1 MCSSCRIVE
10 KAGIEVATINE
21 KVASST
27 RWTFITEVMAKIVNP
42 ISNMILARL
51 LAPEAF
57 GVLATVL
64 MILSFAD
71 MLADAGFQKY
81 IIQKEFKDG
90 IEREQSTLVA
100 IWSNIALG
108 CVLWIGVLV
117 FQDKLASLVGNPGL
131 GNVLAIAGIA
141 IPLTSIS
148 SVQLAL
154 LRRDFNFKALFVF
167 RLCVI
172 IVPLLITVPLAYFGY
187 GYWSLI
193 IGHIA
198 AQALLAITVTKY
210 SEFHL
215 RLYYNI
221 NQLLDMLSFSIWTLI
236 ESIAIWLT
244 SWVDIFIVSS
254 FFTAH
259 YLGLYRMSMVAVNGL
274 LAVVSGAIVPVLYS
288 ALSRL
293 QTDNEKFTDMFYY
306 ILKRT
311 ALLVIPLG
319 IGLYVYKDLARSI
332 LFGAKWYEADMM
344 IGLWGLTS
352 CLAIL
357 YCHFCSELYRAKGA
371 PKVSFLA
378 QVMHMAFLI
387 PIMYYF
393 SRSFEDLVYVRNL
406 ARLQFILVHFLLV
419 YIFFKVSPVRMFTI
433 TLPYIGSGVIMACFA
448 YYSRSMISNVFY
460 DYASILLCVLLYF
473 GCLYLIQPERKML
486 GEIIKKKSL
495 Y

>member
-1 MCSSCRIVE
+1 M
-10 KAGIEVATINE
+10 ATINE
-21 KVASST
+21 KIAAST
-27 RWTFITEVMAKIVNP
+27 KWTFITEVMAKLVNP

-81 IIQKEFKDG
+81 IIQKEFKDDL
-90 IEREQSTLVA
+90 EREQSTLVA

-108 CVLWIGVLV
+108 FALWIGVLI

-131 GNVLAIAGIA
+131 GNVLAIAGMA

-154 LRRDFNFKALFVF
+154 LRRDFNFKAIFAF

-172 IVPLLITVPLAYFGY
+172 IVPLLITVPLAYCGY

-198 AQALLAITVTKY
+198 AQALLAVTVTKY
-210 SEFHL
+210 SNLHL
-215 RLYYNI
+215 CLYYNVS
-221 NQLLDMLSFSIWTLI
+221 QLLDMLSFSIWTLI

-254 FFTAH
+254 FFNAH

-293 QTDNEKFTDMFYY
+293 QTDNKKFVGMFYY

-344 IGLWGLTS
+344 IGLWGITS
-352 CLAIL
+352 CLSII
-357 YCHFCSELYRAKGA
+357 YCHFCSELYRAKGT

-378 QVMHMAFLI
+378 QVLHMAFLI

-393 SRSFEDLVYVRNL
+393 SGSFNDLVYVRNF
-406 ARLQFILVHFLLV
+406 ARLQFIVVHFLLV
-419 YIFFKVSPVRMFTI
+419 YIFFKVSPARMIKVTV
-433 TLPYIGSGVIMACFA
+433 PYICAGAIMGGFA
-448 YYSRSMISNVFY
+448 YYTRGMFSNGFY
-460 DYASILLCVLLYF
+460 DYISIPLCVMLYF
-473 GCLYLIQPERKML
+473 ACLYLIQAERRML
-486 GEIIKKKSL
+486 GEIVKNKSL

>member
-1 MCSSCRIVE
+1 M
-10 KAGIEVATINE
+10 ATINE

>member
-1 MCSSCRIVE
+1 M
-10 KAGIEVATINE
+10 AAINE
-21 KVASST
+21 KIAAST
-27 RWTFITEVMAKIVNP
+27 KWTFITEVMAKLVTP

-57 GVLATVL
+57 GVLASVL
-64 MILSFAD
+64 MVLSFAD

-81 IIQKEFKDG
+81 IIQKEFKDD
-90 IEREQSTLVA
+90 IEREQCALVA

-108 CVLWIGVLV
+108 FALWIGVLA

-131 GNVLAIAGIA
+131 GNVLAIAAMA

-154 LRRDFNFKALFVF
+154 LRRDFDFKAIFTF

-172 IVPLLITVPLAYFGY
+172 IVPLLITVPLAYLGY

-198 AQALLAITVTKY
+198 AQALLAITVTRY
-210 SEFHL
+210 SKFHL
-215 RLYYNI
+215 RLYYSI
-221 NQLLDMLSFSIWTLI
+221 RQLLDMLSFSIWTLI

-274 LAVVSGAIVPVLYS
+274 LAVVSGAIIPVLYS

-293 QTDNEKFTDMFYY
+293 QTDNEKFVGMFYY

-332 LFGAKWYEADMM
+332 LFGVNWYEADMM
-344 IGLWGLTS
+344 IGLWGITS
-352 CLAIL
+352 CLTII

-378 QVMHMAFLI
+378 QVLHMAFLI
-387 PIMYYF
+387 PVMYYF
-393 SRSFEDLVYVRNL
+393 SKSFDELVYVRNF
-406 ARLQFILVHFLLV
+406 ARLQFIAVHLLLV
-419 YIFFKVSPVRMFTI
+419 YIFFKVSPVRMLKVTV
-433 TLPYIGSGVIMACFA
+433 PYIGAGVIMGCFA
-448 YYSRSMISNVFY
+448 YYTRSMIGNVLY
-460 DYASILLCVLLYF
+460 DYISIPLCVILYF
-473 GCLYLIQPERKML
+473 MCLYLIQPERRML
-486 GEIIKKKSL
+486 GEIVKKRSL

>member
-1 MCSSCRIVE
+1 M
-10 KAGIEVATINE
+10 ATINE
-21 KVASST
+21 NIAAST
-27 RWTFITEVMAKIVNP
+27 KWTFITEVMAKLVTP

-57 GVLATVL
+57 GVLASVL
-64 MILSFAD
+64 MVLSFAD

-81 IIQKEFKDG
+81 IIQKEFKDD
-90 IEREQSTLVA
+90 IEREQCTLVA

-108 CVLWIGVLV
+108 FVLWIGVLA

-131 GNVLAIAGIA
+131 GNVLAIAAMA

-154 LRRDFNFKALFVF
+154 LRRDFNFKAIFAF

-172 IVPLLITVPLAYFGY
+172 IVPLLITVPLAYLGY

-198 AQALLAITVTKY
+198 AQALLAITVTRY
-210 SEFHL
+210 SKFHL
-215 RLYYNI
+215 RLYYSI
-221 NQLLDMLSFSIWTLI
+221 RQLLDMLSFSIWTLI

-274 LAVVSGAIVPVLYS
+274 LAVVSGAIIPVLYS

-293 QTDNEKFTDMFYY
+293 QTDNEKFVGMFYY
-306 ILKRT
+306 IMKRT

-344 IGLWGLTS
+344 IGLWGITS
-352 CLAIL
+352 CLTII

-378 QVMHMAFLI
+378 QVLHMAFLI
-387 PIMYYF
+387 PVMYYF
-393 SRSFEDLVYVRNL
+393 SKSFDELVYVRNF
-406 ARLQFILVHFLLV
+406 ARLQFIAVHLLLV
-419 YIFFKVSPVRMFTI
+419 YIFFKVSPVRMIKVTV
-433 TLPYIGSGVIMACFA
+433 PYIGAGVIMGCFA
-448 YYSRSMISNVFY
+448 YYTRGIVGNVFY
-460 DYASILLCVLLYF
+460 DYISIPLCVMLYF
-473 GCLYLIQPERKML
+473 RCLYLIRSERRML
-486 GEIIKKKSL
+486 GEIVKKRSL

>member
-1 MCSSCRIVE
+1 MS
-10 KAGIEVATINE
+10 TINE
-21 KVASST
+21 NIAAST
-27 RWTFITEVMAKIVNP
+27 KWTFITEVMAKLVTP
-42 ISNMILARL
+42 ISNMLLARL

-81 IIQKEFKDG
+81 IIQKEFKDDLD
-90 IEREQSTLVA
+90 REQSTLVA

-108 CVLWIGVLV
+108 FALWMGVLI

-131 GNVLAIAGIA
+131 GNVLAIAGMA
-141 IPLTSIS
+141 IPLMSIS

-154 LRRDFNFKALFVF
+154 LRRDFNFKAIFAF

-172 IVPLLITVPLAYFGY
+172 IVPFLVTVPLAYCGY

-198 AQALLAITVTKY
+198 AQALLAVTVTKY
-210 SEFHL
+210 SNFHL
-215 RLYYNI
+215 RLYYNVSKLI
-221 NQLLDMLSFSIWTLI
+221 DMLSFSIWTLI
-236 ESIAIWLT
+236 ESVAIWLT

-293 QTDNEKFTDMFYY
+293 QTDNEKFVGMFYY

-319 IGLYVYKDLARSI
+319 IGLYVYKDLARSV

-344 IGLWGLTS
+344 IGLWGITS
-352 CLAIL
+352 CLTII

-378 QVMHMAFLI
+378 QVLHMAFLI
-387 PIMYYF
+387 PVMYYF
-393 SRSFEDLVYVRNL
+393 SKSFDELVCVRNF
-406 ARLQFILVHFLLV
+406 ARLQFIAVHLLLV
-419 YIFFKVSPVRMFTI
+419 YIFFKVSPVRMIKVTV
-433 TLPYIGSGVIMACFA
+433 PYIGAGVIMGCFA

-460 DYASILLCVLLYF
+460 DYISIPLCVMLYF
-473 GCLYLIQPERKML
+473 ICLYLIRPERRML
-486 GEIIKKKSL
+486 GEIVKKRSL